1 MLKILINAY
10 ACSPNMGS
18 EPGMGWNWVLA
29 IARHCEVYVITEG
42 EFQKQI
48 EAALETSELK
58 GKFHFFYNPVT
69 EKVRRMCWNQGD
81 WRFYWYYWKWQR
93 KTANIARDICR
104 QHHIDIIHQ
113 LNMIGFRE
121 PGCLFDVAKDFN
133 IPIVWGPIGGLKQ
146 FPLKYANNWKMKV
159 FLYIKNKLNIL
170 QLKYYPRIRH
180 ALNNADVLI
189 SSIPD
194 SYHAIKQYAGLD
206 SVIIPETGC
215 NTYTYNPDRSF
226 DERRLN
232 IVWAGKFD
240 YRKRIDIAIK
250 AIAQSDNPQICLHIY
265 GTGNEE
271 QVKEVTSLIKSLH
284 IDNQVTLHGNT
295 SHDDVERAM
304 LSAHL
309 FFFTSV
315 SEDTSTVVLEAISN
329 GLPVLCFDTCGM
341 SAVIDDTVGRK
352 IPLST
357 PELSIKDFAN
367 DLNYFYQN
375 KNELKN
381 LSDNCRQKSSEL
393 SWKNKGNIIMNI
405 YKQLTEQKI

>member
-1 MLKILINAY
+1 MTLHVLINAY
-10 ACSPNMGS
+10 ACSPDMGS

-42 EFQKQI
+42 EFQKSI
-48 EAALETSELK
+48 DAVLETSELRNRI
-58 GKFHFFYNPVT
+58 HFYYNPVS
-69 EKVRRMCWNQGD
+69 EKVRSMCWNQGD

-93 KTANIARDICR
+93 KTANIARDICQ

-121 PGCLFDVAKDFN
+121 PGCLYDVAKEFN

-159 FLYIKNKLNIL
+159 FQYIKNKLNIL
-170 QLKYYPRIRH
+170 QIKYYPRITH
-180 ALNNADVLI
+180 ALNNADALI

-194 SYHAIKQYAGLD
+194 SYHTIKQYTGIE

-215 NTYTYNPDRSF
+215 KDYIHNENRRF
-226 DERRLN
+226 DEDILN
-232 IVWAGKFD
+232 VVWAGKFD

-250 AIAQSDNPQICLHIY
+250 AIAKSGNENIHLHVY
-265 GTGNEE
+265 GTGNDN
-271 QVKEVTSLIKSLH
+271 QVNEVSSLISTLH
-284 IDNQVTLHGNT
+284 IDSQVTFHGNT

-304 LSAHL
+304 QSAHL

-341 SAVIDDTVGRK
+341 SAVIDDSVGKK
-352 IPLST
+352 ISLSN
-357 PELSIKDFAN
+357 PEQSIKEFAHS
-367 DLNYFYQN
+367 LNYFHEN
-375 KNELKN
+375 RNELKIF
-381 LSDNCRQKSSEL
+381 SDNCRKKSSEL
-393 SWKNKGNIIMNI
+393 SWENKGDIIMNI
-405 YKQLTEQKI
+405 YKKLIA